1 MTREAIPLVVR
12 DLGTF
17 TRALGRSLAERYTRK
32 PEPPG
37 HVELLN
43 LLSRAA
49 GHRSYQGLRSAAR
62 MPAAAA
68 ALEEAPVALG
78 LTPAARKA
86 LTQFDARGRLVR
98 WPNKF
103 SVQRLAMWVL
113 WTQFDG
119 KRVYTER
126 EVNDVIKRWHTWGD
140 HVTLRRELINHQLL
154 TRKSDGSQ
162 YRKLPA
168 RPDDEARGLLRAWRE
183 RTRDGVD
190 QSDGRTWARGA
201 RKQEGLDRSRP

>member
-1 MTREAIPLVVR
+1 MTREAYPLVLTDVAA
-12 DLGTF
+12 F
-17 TRALGRSLAERYTRK
+17 ARALGRSLAERHANP

-43 LLSRAA
+43 LIARAA
-49 GHRSYQGLRSAAR
+49 GKRSWQALRAAAR
-62 MPAAAA
+62 LPSAAA
-68 ALEEAPVALG
+68 ALEDTPAAPA

-86 LTQFDARGRLVR
+86 LAQFDARGRLVR
-98 WPNKF
+98 WPHKY

-126 EVNDVIKRWHTWGD
+126 EVNEVIKLWHTWGD
-140 HVTLRRELINHQLL
+140 HVTLRRELINQKLL

-162 YRKLPA
+162 YRKLAA
-168 RPDDEARGLLRAWRE
+168 RPDDEVRWLLRAWRE
-183 RTRDGVD
+183 RLRQNG
-190 QSDGRTWARGA
+190 
-201 RKQEGLDRSRP
+201 